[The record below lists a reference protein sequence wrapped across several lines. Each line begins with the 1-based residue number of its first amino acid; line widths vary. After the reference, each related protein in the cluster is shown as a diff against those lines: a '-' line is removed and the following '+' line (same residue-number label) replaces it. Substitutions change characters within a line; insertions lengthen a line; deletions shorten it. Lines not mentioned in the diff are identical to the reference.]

1 MIYTEN
7 TKKALKL
14 AYEKHAGQLDKAG
27 LPYIFHPF
35 HLAEQMD
42 DEDSTV
48 VALLHDVVEDTDTT
62 IEDLAEMG
70 FSDQVLKALQLLTHQ
85 KTVDYFEYIKTISAN
100 EIATKVKIADLTHN
114 SDLTRLNAITE
125 KDKDRVAK
133 YKECLDYLT
142 KSKVSTSE
150 TSERF
155 YRFDGGIVFKR
166 NTDSNLFYYLG
177 EQGNWISSGWVMTR
191 FFDPAYDFTELTKEE
206 VDDIISCLSNK
217 TSEPSDR

>member
-1 MIYTEN
+1 MIYTDN

-62 IEDLAEMG
+62 IENLAEMG
-70 FSDQVLKALQLLTHQ
+70 FSDQVLKALQLLIHQ
-85 KTVDYFEYIKTISAN
+85 KTVDYFEYIKKISTN
-100 EIATKVKIADLTHN
+100 PIATKVKITDLIHN
-114 SDLTRLNAITE
+114 SDLTRLRVITE
-125 KDKDRVAK
+125 KDRNRVAK

-142 KSKVSTSE
+142 KSKASTSE
-150 TSERF
+150 TNERF
-155 YRFDGGIVFKR
+155 YQFEGGRVFKR
-166 NTDSNLFYYLG
+166 NIENDLFYYLD
-177 EQGNWISSGWVMTR
+177 EQGNWINSGQLMAK
-191 FFDPAYDFTELTKEE
+191 FYDPAYDYIELTKSQ
-206 VDDIISCLSNK
+206 VDGIISERASRTTGNK
-217 TSEPSDR
+217 

>member
-1 MIYTEN
+1 M
-7 TKKALKL
+7 
-14 AYEKHAGQLDKAG
+14 
-27 LPYIFHPF
+27 
-35 HLAEQMD
+35 
-42 DEDSTV
+42 
-48 VALLHDVVEDTDTT
+48 
-62 IEDLAEMG
+62 
-70 FSDQVLKALQLLTHQ
+70 
-85 KTVDYFEYIKTISAN
+85 
-100 EIATKVKIADLTHN
+100 THN